1 MNFLKNL
8 KDKIKVIFRGKEK
21 EQETEVK
28 EEEQITEL
36 IQAEVPEEE
45 AGKEQEVIQE
55 NTELTDNIKEV
66 MKKFPL
72 KSKVVLL
79 GNAIEKLDNIEL
91 LTLVYYVDTYSLIIS
106 ENKEYVWINLKIQ
119 SMMSH

>member
-1 MNFLKNL
+1 M

-45 AGKEQEVIQE
+45 ADKEQEVIQE
-55 NTELTDNIKEV
+55 NTELADNIKEV

-72 KSKVVLL
+72 KSPLSVAIATEFPNVFYY
-79 GNAIEKLDNIEL
+79 NAAIE
-91 LTLVYYVDTYSLIIS
+91 SRRC
-106 ENKEYVWINLKIQ
+106 
-119 SMMSH
+119 

>member
-36 IQAEVPEEE
+36 IQA
-45 AGKEQEVIQE
+45 
-55 NTELTDNIKEV
+55 
-66 MKKFPL
+66 
-72 KSKVVLL
+72 
-79 GNAIEKLDNIEL
+79 
-91 LTLVYYVDTYSLIIS
+91 
-106 ENKEYVWINLKIQ
+106 
-119 SMMSH
+119 

>member
-45 AGKEQEVIQE
+45 ADKEQEVIQE
-55 NTELTDNIKEV
+55 NTELADNGD
-66 MKKFPL
+66 L
-72 KSKVVLL
+72 KPQRGLLVLL
-79 GNAIEKLDNIEL
+79 LFF
-91 LTLVYYVDTYSLIIS
+91 
-106 ENKEYVWINLKIQ
+106 
-119 SMMSH
+119 